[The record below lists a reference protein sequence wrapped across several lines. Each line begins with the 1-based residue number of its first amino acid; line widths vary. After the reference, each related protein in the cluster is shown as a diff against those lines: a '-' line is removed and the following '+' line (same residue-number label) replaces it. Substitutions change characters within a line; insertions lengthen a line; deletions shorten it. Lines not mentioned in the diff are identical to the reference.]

1 MLRLSRPRSCKGNAM
16 AMPHLLLQVAEQEVQ
31 GQGGQGG
38 QEGGEAPEA
47 QGDDDESRD
56 NESVCLF
63 ISDAFQPQRCAFL
76 LV

>member
-16 AMPHLLLQVAEQEVQ
+16 AMPYLLLQVAEQEVQ
-31 GQGGQGG
+31 GQGG

-63 ISDAFQPQRCAFL
+63 IPDAFQPQQCAFL